1 MSNSVYSNK
10 SVMSQL
16 DKEDIPLII
25 ELACS
30 LDTHPNKSNWVEK
43 YHAIDEYL
51 CTVAKA
57 IMRSGKDI
65 SSAISIAV
73 SRMHV
78 WATGKGVSKEV
89 QAKAAKSIANWE
101 RARAEADA
109 KKVKLSY
116 GDDYELTFNNLFG
129 IIDISFSDSELLLAA
144 QFEDCSTVGPLDRIT
159 LLRSQKQI
167 LELSTLTTKQRKN
180 MDSSDFGDPENRAY
194 PLKDPNHARNAL
206 SRVMQHGDEELR
218 KKIIRAVHRKYPDIE
233 LSDEMKKYL

>member
-10 SVMSQL
+10 FVMSQL
-16 DKEDIPLII
+16 DKEDLPLII

-30 LDTHPNKSNWVEK
+30 LDTHPQSKNWVENNGGLPDF
-43 YHAIDEYL
+43 I
-51 CTVAKA
+51 CRIAKA
-57 IMRSGKDI
+57 IVKGGKDI
-65 SSAISIAV
+65 SSAIAIAV
-73 SRMHV
+73 SRV
-78 WATGKGVSKEV
+78 KLWATGKGVSSAV
-89 QAKAAKSIANWE
+89 QAKAAAAVAQWE
-101 RARAEADA
+101 KLRAKADS

-129 IIDISFSDSELLLAA
+129 ITDIYFSDSELLLAA
-144 QFEDCSTVGPLDRIT
+144 QFEDCSTVAPLDRIT
-159 LLRSQKQI
+159 LPRSQKQI

-194 PLKDPNHARNAL
+194 PLKDHNHALNAL
-206 SRVMQHGDEELR
+206 ARVMQHGDEELR